1 MAAYSKIA
9 CALLMTV
16 CAAALSAQSGGT
28 EAAAR
33 DGVNRLEL
41 LLGGENSG
49 GGAAGRP
56 VQPSRGGGEPA
67 WVADPYREYDRG
79 RYIAAVGFAATR
91 GEAEQKAFAALTA
104 FFGQSVRSDFS
115 IATVYSEAVSRGIV
129 SVSENTRVRDT
140 VATAA
145 SLETLIGAEIG
156 KVWDDARGTIYAAAC
171 MDREKTAGVYTELLR
186 ANLRNI
192 EALTDMSAAE
202 KNTFDGYA
210 RFRLAAVMAG
220 LNAQYAQVAS
230 YASGTS
236 ASSLDLKNADFYE
249 LEAANI
255 IKNTTVTV
263 QVEGDRLNRV
273 RDAFAKALSGEGLRT
288 RGNNPPYVLEV
299 SVGFSEVT
307 FPNNPMI
314 YCRAAVS
321 ANLIENETGAAL
333 LPFSFDDRVGHT
345 TYAGAE
351 TSAIRAVEKAI
362 AEEYPAV
369 LREYLAG
376 LLPGK
381 R

>member
-1 MAAYSKIA
+1 
-9 CALLMTV
+9 MTV
-16 CAAALSAQSGGT
+16 CAAALSAQSGGGT

-33 DGVNRLEL
+33 DAVNRLEM
-41 LLGGENSG
+41 LLGGESSG
-49 GGAAGRP
+49 GGTSRP
-56 VQPSRGGGEPA
+56 AVQPSRGGSEPA
-67 WVADPYREYDRG
+67 WVTDPYREYDRG
-79 RYIAAVGFAATR
+79 RYIAAVGFAANR
-91 GEAEQKAFAALTA
+91 GEAEQKALAALTA
-104 FFGQSVRSDFS
+104 LFGQSVRSDFS
-115 IATVYSEAVSRGIV
+115 IATIYSEAVSLGIL
-129 SVSENTRVRDT
+129 SVSENSQVRDT
-140 VATAA
+140 VVTAA

-171 MDREKTAGVYTELLR
+171 MDREKTAAVYTELLQ

-192 EALTDMSAAE
+192 EALTAMSAAE

-210 RFRLAAVMAG
+210 RFRLAAVMTG
-220 LNAQYAQVAS
+220 LNAQYAQVVS
-230 YASGTS
+230 YASGTA
-236 ASSLDLKNADFYE
+236 ASSLNLKNADFYE
-249 LEAANI
+249 LEASNI

-263 QVEGDRLNRV
+263 QVEGDRVNRI

-314 YCRAAVS
+314 YCRAVVS

-333 LPFSFDDRVGHT
+333 LPFSFNDRVGHT

-351 TSAIRAVEKAI
+351 TSAISAVEKAI

-369 LREYLAG
+369 IREYLAG